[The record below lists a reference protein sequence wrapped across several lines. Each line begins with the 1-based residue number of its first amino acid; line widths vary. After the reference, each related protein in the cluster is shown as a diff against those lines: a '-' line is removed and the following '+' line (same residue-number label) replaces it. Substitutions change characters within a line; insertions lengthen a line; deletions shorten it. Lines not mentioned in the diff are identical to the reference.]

1 MSGTMRSLG
10 FVAGVDLGARQD
22 HSAIVIVEKIKP
34 VAPEAESADTW
45 PSPYR
50 VPAAET
56 HFRVRELGRLPLGTS
71 YTTAVAYVICSS
83 SRRMIASASV

>member
-34 VAPEAESADTW
+34 VAPEAEPADTW

-56 HFRVRELGRLPLGTS
+56 SARAWATALGHQLHDRCGIRHLLE
-71 YTTAVAYVICSS
+71 
-83 SRRMIASASV
+83 